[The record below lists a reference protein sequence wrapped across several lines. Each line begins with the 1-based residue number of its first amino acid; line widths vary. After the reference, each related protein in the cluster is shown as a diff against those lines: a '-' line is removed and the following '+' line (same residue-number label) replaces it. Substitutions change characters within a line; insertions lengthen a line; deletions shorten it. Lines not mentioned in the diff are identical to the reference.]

1 MSTEIAVNNDQT
13 VSVQWKGQRGRGSL
27 FQVMASGNA
36 EQVNKL
42 DLEEITAVLMSAI
55 SVPFPLG
62 QGEKVYRGILK
73 SIREETSEAG
83 KHNLATLKLAG
94 IGTARKVLVIKAGE
108 GCNAPHDSY
117 LRIAAEVKEHK
128 DYIEAY

>member
-62 QGEKVYRGILK
+62 QGEKVYREILK
-73 SIREETSEAG
+73 SIREGTSEAG

-117 LRIAAEVKEHK
+117 LRIAAEVKENK